1 MGREGATASDVNNR
15 AIAFL
20 DELVRDSGE
29 WPLPLRGREDAYLM
43 VQRLVTCTVKPA
55 TWSNELWA
63 EFTEYRGLAVP
74 AGQDIAA
81 AARIQDGDSDPDEQI
96 IDYIAL
102 AAKDLH
108 VDRAVLDEIVV
119 LLEDKGQVVLYGPPG
134 TGKTYLAVRLAKA
147 ITQRRHQSDIGG
159 AIPPGDLV

>member
-1 MGREGATASDVNNR
+1 MSCGLSSPNTVAWR
-15 AIAFL
+15 F
-20 DELVRDSGE
+20 
-29 WPLPLRGREDAYLM
+29 PLAKRM
-43 VQRLVTCTVKPA
+43 
-55 TWSNELWA
+55 S
-63 EFTEYRGLAVP
+63 
-74 AGQDIAA
+74 AA
-81 AARIQDGDSDPDEQI
+81 AAGSQDDDSDPDEQI

-147 ITQRRHQSDIGG
+147 IIRRRH
-159 AIPPGDLV
+159 